1 MSAAT
6 PGPRTGRPVTAP
18 AYYLGRPASLWI
30 AAARRRSDPATDPD
44 GAGQQVRASARPRT
58 SPA

>member
-1 MSAAT
+1 MSPAS
-6 PGPRTGRPVTAP
+6 PGSRTGRPVTAP

-30 AAARRRSDPATDPD
+30 AAVRRRSDPAAGPD
-44 GAGQQVRASARPRT
+44 RASQQVRAGARPRT

>member
-18 AYYLGRPASLWI
+18 AYYLGRPASLWL
-30 AAARRRSDPATDPD
+30 AAARLAWH
-44 GAGQQVRASARPRT
+44 QASHA
-58 SPA
+58 

>member
-1 MSAAT
+1 MSPTT
-6 PGPRTGRPVTAP
+6 PGRRTGRPATAP

-30 AAARRRSDPATDPD
+30 AAGRRRSDPAADPD
-44 GAGQQVRASARPRT
+44 RASQQVRASAHPRT

>member
-1 MSAAT
+1 MSTTT
-6 PGPRTGRPVTAP
+6 PGPHTGRPVTAP

-30 AAARRRSDPATDPD
+30 AATRRRSGPAADPD
-44 GAGQQVRASARPRT
+44 AAGRQVRASARRHA

>member
-1 MSAAT
+1 MSPAA
-6 PGPRTGRPVTAP
+6 PGRPVTAP

-30 AAARRRSDPATDPD
+30 AAARRRSDSAADPD
-44 GAGQQVRASARPRT
+44 GASQQVRASARPHT